1 MLSFLDR
8 LQAYQPQILG
18 LLRIMTGLLFL
29 QYGCAKILG
38 ILPWP
43 SGQPAVLTLFWFAG
57 MIELIGGALITVGF
71 QTRLIAFLCSGEMA
85 IAYFYGHFTRGFIP
99 LVNGGNLAILFC
111 FVFLYL
117 AAAGGG
123 AFSLDAKKATASAM

>member
-1 MLSFLDR
+1 MNALTNR
-8 LQAYQPQILG
+8 LQGLQPALLS

-43 SGQPAVLTLFWFAG
+43 SGQPALFSLIWFAG
-57 MIELIGGALITVGF
+57 MVELIGGVLLTIGF
-71 QTRLIAFLCSGEMA
+71 CTRLVAFLCSGEMA
-85 IAYFYGHFTRGFIP
+85 IAYFIGHFPRAFVP

-123 AFSLDAKKATASAM
+123 PFSLDAMRKKAM